1 MKNLMMIT
9 LCLICG
15 VCYGQK
21 VEDYVLTGDTNAL
34 FHAGRNLQFAQTTQI
49 VGATLLATSALISKT
64 DGVPTLVVLTYGIL
78 GIMSE
83 IISII
88 FYYNVGRELKHADK
102 LLDKRLRKLEEKS
115 K

>member
-1 MKNLMMIT
+1 MIIT
-9 LCLICG
+9 LCLISG
-15 VCYGQK
+15 VCFGQK

-34 FHAGRNLQFAQTTQI
+34 FHAGRNLQIAQTTQI
-49 VGATLLATSALISKT
+49 VGAALLTTSALISKS
-64 DGVPTLVVLTYGIL
+64 DGVPTPVVLSYGIL

-83 IISII
+83 IISVIL
-88 FYYNVGRELKHADK
+88 YYNVGRELKHADK